1 MFADLL
7 LEEIQPREIDVK
19 NIPDIELTESLE
31 YDLQKMLEEEE
42 GSFSKVS
49 DKTSVVQTDKNYV
62 FFSNQWLYLA
72 IFGCFVQKIC
82 GVIKTVW

>member
-49 DKTSVVQTDKNYV
+49 DKTSVVQTDKNM
-62 FFSNQWLYLA
+62 FSFLINGYIWLFCA
-72 IFGCFVQKIC
+72 KNMRSH
-82 GVIKTVW
+82 

>member
-49 DKTSVVQTDKNYV
+49 DKTSVVQTDKN
-62 FFSNQWLYLA
+62 
-72 IFGCFVQKIC
+72 
-82 GVIKTVW
+82 

>member
-62 FFSNQWLYLA
+62 FFSN
-72 IFGCFVQKIC
+72 
-82 GVIKTVW
+82 

>member
-49 DKTSVVQTDKNYV
+49 DKTSVVQTDKNYI
-62 FFSNQWLYLA
+62 WLFCA
-72 IFGCFVQKIC
+72 KNMRSH
-82 GVIKTVW
+82 

>member
-7 LEEIQPREIDVK
+7 LEEIQPGEIDVK

-49 DKTSVVQTDKNYV
+49 NKTSVVQTDKKLC
-62 FFSNQWLYLA
+62 FLFQSMA

-82 GVIKTVW
+82 GVIKTIW

>member
-31 YDLQKMLEEEE
+31 YDLQKIV
-42 GSFSKVS
+42 GRGRGK
-49 DKTSVVQTDKNYV
+49 
-62 FFSNQWLYLA
+62 FF
-72 IFGCFVQKIC
+72 
-82 GVIKTVW
+82 

>member
-62 FFSNQWLYLA
+62 FFSNQWL
-72 IFGCFVQKIC
+72 
-82 GVIKTVW
+82 

>member
-7 LEEIQPREIDVK
+7 LEEIQPGEIDVK

-49 DKTSVVQTDKNYV
+49 NKTSVVQTDKN
-62 FFSNQWLYLA
+62 
-72 IFGCFVQKIC
+72 
-82 GVIKTVW
+82 

>member
-31 YDLQKMLEEEE
+31 YDLQKMLAEEE
-42 GSFSKVS
+42 
-49 DKTSVVQTDKNYV
+49 
-62 FFSNQWLYLA
+62 
-72 IFGCFVQKIC
+72 
-82 GVIKTVW
+82 

>member
-62 FFSNQWLYLA
+62 FFSMA

>member
-49 DKTSVVQTDKNYV
+49 DKTSVV
-62 FFSNQWLYLA
+62 
-72 IFGCFVQKIC
+72 
-82 GVIKTVW
+82 

>member
-49 DKTSVVQTDKNYV
+49 DKTSVVQTDKK
-62 FFSNQWLYLA
+62 L
-72 IFGCFVQKIC
+72 CFLF
-82 GVIKTVW
+82 

>member
-42 GSFSKVS
+42 GSFLKYPIKHRLCKRIKIMFSFLINGYIWLFCA
-49 DKTSVVQTDKNYV
+49 KNMR
-62 FFSNQWLYLA
+62 SH
-72 IFGCFVQKIC
+72 
-82 GVIKTVW
+82 

>member
-62 FFSNQWLYLA
+62 FFSNQCYIWLFCA
-72 IFGCFVQKIC
+72 KNMRSH
-82 GVIKTVW
+82 

>member
-7 LEEIQPREIDVK
+7 LEEIQPGEIDVK

-49 DKTSVVQTDKNYV
+49 NKTSVVQTDKNYV
-62 FFSNQWLYLA
+62 FFSNGYIWLFCA
-72 IFGCFVQKIC
+72 KNMRSH
-82 GVIKTVW
+82 

>member
-72 IFGCFVQKIC
+72 HVY
-82 GVIKTVW
+82 

>member
-72 IFGCFVQKIC
+72 VL
-82 GVIKTVW
+82 

>member
-72 IFGCFVQKIC
+72 VCAKNMRSH
-82 GVIKTVW
+82 

>member
-31 YDLQKMLEEEE
+31 YDLQKCWKRKREVFLKYPIKHRLCKRIKIMF
-42 GSFSKVS
+42 SFLI
-49 DKTSVVQTDKNYV
+49 NGYI
-62 FFSNQWLYLA
+62 WLFCA
-72 IFGCFVQKIC
+72 KIC

>member
-7 LEEIQPREIDVK
+7 LEEIQPGEIDVK

-49 DKTSVVQTDKNYV
+49 NKTSVVQTDKNI
-62 FFSNQWLYLA
+62 WLFCA
-72 IFGCFVQKIC
+72 INMRSH
-82 GVIKTVW
+82 

>member
-49 DKTSVVQTDKNYV
+49 DKTSVVQTDKIY
-62 FFSNQWLYLA
+62 
-72 IFGCFVQKIC
+72 
-82 GVIKTVW
+82 

>member
-49 DKTSVVQTDKNYV
+49 DLS
-62 FFSNQWLYLA
+62 L
-72 IFGCFVQKIC
+72 IHI
-82 GVIKTVW
+82 

>member
-62 FFSNQWLYLA
+62 FFSNQWLY
-72 IFGCFVQKIC
+72 
-82 GVIKTVW
+82 

>member
-62 FFSNQWLYLA
+62 FFSNQ
-72 IFGCFVQKIC
+72 
-82 GVIKTVW
+82 

>member
-7 LEEIQPREIDVK
+7 LEEIQPGEIDVK

-49 DKTSVVQTDKNYV
+49 NKTSVVQTDKNYV
-62 FFSNQWLYLA
+62 FFSNQ
-72 IFGCFVQKIC
+72 
-82 GVIKTVW
+82 